1 LVLGA
6 LLSSVAHQAA
16 LAYPSSPKVLWV
28 SEYDGPEYDD
38 IDMASAMALSPDGDT
53 VYVTGGSNGD
63 ALYYDF
69 VTVAYD
75 AAAGTPRWTTT
86 FDGPGPGY
94 DYARGISVSRDGSKV
109 FVTGSSYGSATT
121 AIDYATVAYDSAS
134 GSLLWEARYDRGGED
149 YPRSITQSPDGS
161 IIFITGESDASPGA
175 NYDYGTVAYDSGTGQ
190 MIWDETYDDPDRG
203 WDVATDVAPSQDGS
217 MVVVTGSVNWPFPTA
232 DSVTVAYDS
241 RTGNMLWV
249 RQLDGLGHDEDHANA
264 VTVSP
269 DSSLVFVTG
278 HAIGISS
285 DEDYVTVAYDA
296 AAGVTRWL
304 RRYNGPG
311 NGVDD
316 ANALAVSPD
325 GNTVFVTG
333 DSDSI
338 NPDIATI
345 GYDAHTG
352 ATLWVMRY
360 GRPRGGGDEGNAMTV
375 SFDGAKVFVAGSTEQ
390 TQSVDYTTL
399 AIDAAT
405 GRHLWDAHLDGP
417 THGYDEATAIAVSPN
432 ATRVF
437 VAGFVDFVSP
447 FEANY
452 ETVAY
457 EG

>member
-1 LVLGA
+1 MKLPGNLRGWRRRCLVALVLGA

-69 VTVAYD
+69 
-75 AAAGTPRWTTT
+75 
-86 FDGPGPGY
+86 
-94 DYARGISVSRDGSKV
+94 
-109 FVTGSSYGSATT
+109 
-121 AIDYATVAYDSAS
+121 
-134 GSLLWEARYDRGGED
+134 
-149 YPRSITQSPDGS
+149 
-161 IIFITGESDASPGA
+161 
-175 NYDYGTVAYDSGTGQ
+175 
-190 MIWDETYDDPDRG
+190 
-203 WDVATDVAPSQDGS
+203 
-217 MVVVTGSVNWPFPTA
+217 
-232 DSVTVAYDS
+232 
-241 RTGNMLWV
+241 
-249 RQLDGLGHDEDHANA
+249 
-264 VTVSP
+264 
-269 DSSLVFVTG
+269 
-278 HAIGISS
+278 
-285 DEDYVTVAYDA
+285 VTVAYDA